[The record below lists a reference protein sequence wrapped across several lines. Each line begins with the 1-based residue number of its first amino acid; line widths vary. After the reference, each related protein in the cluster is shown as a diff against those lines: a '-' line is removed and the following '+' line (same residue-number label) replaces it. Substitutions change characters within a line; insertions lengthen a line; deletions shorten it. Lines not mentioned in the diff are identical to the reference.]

1 MEARKKMR
9 THDIVVSFVLVLILG
24 LAGCVPAS
32 PKKQTTATSGALT
45 MSLLMTP
52 DPPTPMRETQAQ
64 LTLSDSR
71 GQPVSATNVNM
82 DLTMPGM
89 AMPANRP
96 QVVAAGDGVYR
107 AKTIFSMAG
116 TWKIEVTIAQAG
128 ATETFAFELEV
139 K

>member
-1 MEARKKMR
+1 MR
-9 THDIVVSFVLVLILG
+9 TRAFVVSFALVLILG

-32 PKKQTTATSGALT
+32 LDKKMTATAGALT
-45 MSLLMTP
+45 MSLRITP
-52 DPPTPMRETQAQ
+52 NPPAPMRETLMR

-71 GQPVSATNVNM
+71 GQPVSAADVSM

-96 QVVAAGDGVYR
+96 RVLAEGDGVYS

-116 TWKIEVTIAQAG
+116 TWKIEVAIAQAG
-128 ATETFAFELEV
+128 APGTFSFELKV
-139 K
+139 R

>member
-1 MEARKKMR
+1 MR
-9 THDIVVSFVLVLILG
+9 TRAIIVSFVLVLILG

-32 PKKQTTATSGALT
+32 PKKPTTATSGALT
-45 MSLLMTP
+45 MSLLITP
-52 DPPTPMRETQAQ
+52 DPPTPMRETQAR
-64 LTLSDSR
+64 LALSDSR
-71 GQPVSATNVNM
+71 GQPVSAAIVSM

-96 QVVAAGDGVYR
+96 QVLAAGDGVYM

-116 TWKIEVTIAQAG
+116 KWKIEVTVAQAG
-128 ATETFAFELEV
+128 ATETFSFDLEV